1 MNVFTYG
8 SLMFPEVWRRVTGG
22 SLVGQPAR
30 LREFE
35 ARAIRGQT
43 YPALVFIPG
52 AMTEGVVYSGVDAEA
67 VARLDVFEGNFY
79 QRQTVRVE
87 TEAGKGEELEAQVY
101 VAILADH
108 PDILPERW
116 RAKEFR
122 DRHLAGFLRTDP
134 GFRGER

>member
-8 SLMFPEVWRRVTGG
+8 SLMFPEVWRCVTGSG
-22 SLVGQPAR
+22 LEGQPAR

-43 YPALVFIPG
+43 YPALISKPG
-52 AMTEGVVYSGVDAEA
+52 AVTEGVVYSGVNAEA

-79 QRQTVRVE
+79 QRQTVVVR
-87 TEAGKGEELEAQVY
+87 TGSGAEEDIEAQVY
-101 VAILADH
+101 VAVLADH

-116 RAKEFR
+116 RADEFR
-122 DRHLAGFLRTDP
+122 NRHLAGFLRTDP